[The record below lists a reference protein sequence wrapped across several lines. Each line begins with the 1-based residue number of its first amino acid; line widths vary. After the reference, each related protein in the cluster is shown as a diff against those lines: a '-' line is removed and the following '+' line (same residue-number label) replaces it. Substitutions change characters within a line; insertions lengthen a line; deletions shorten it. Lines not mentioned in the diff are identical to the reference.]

1 MGKKGKTARLKRKPA
16 PRFWPI
22 HRKEFVWVA
31 KPSSGPHS
39 LQQSLPL
46 TLVLRDILGVAKT
59 RKEAKTIVSEGKV
72 YVDGIVRRRDDFPV
86 GLMDVIS
93 IPDASKYFRIMP
105 FKKGLYIN
113 PINKEDAT
121 FKLSRVENQKITK
134 KHQVQFNL
142 HDGSNILSKPTSSE
156 GTSKST
162 YETFDTLKLS
172 LPEKQV
178 LDCITTKEGNFV
190 AITGG
195 KNIGVQGKIIEI
207 EKTEAKKRRQAL
219 VVVED
224 DKGTRYQTILD
235 FVFSIGQAMPLA
247 NLQEAAAPV

>member
-31 KPSSGPHS
+31 KPSAGPHS
-39 LQQSLPL
+39 LQESLPL
-46 TLVLRDILGVAKT
+46 TLVLRDILGIAKT
-59 RKEAKTIVSEGKV
+59 RKETQNIVSKGRI
-72 YVDGIVRRRDDFPV
+72 YIDGIARKRDDFPI

-93 IPDASKYFRIMP
+93 IPEANRYFRIMP
-105 FKKGLYIN
+105 FKKGLYLN
-113 PINKEDAT
+113 PIAKEDAT
-121 FKLSRVENQKITK
+121 FKLSRVENRKITK
-134 KHQVQFNL
+134 KNQVQFNL
-142 HDGSNILSKPTSSE
+142 HDGSNLLAQPAATGCTSA
-156 GTSKST
+156 ST
-162 YETFDTLKLS
+162 YETFDTLKLN

-178 LDCITTKEGNFV
+178 LDCITMKEGNFV

-195 KNIGVQGKIIEI
+195 KNAGVQGRIVEI

-224 DKGTRYQTILD
+224 YKGARYQTILD

-247 NLQEAAAPV
+247 NVKEAAAPV